1 VTEADDREAINEP
14 ANPLGME
21 GIEFIEY
28 ATARPQAL
36 GQVLE
41 TLGFHPIARH
51 RSREVLLYRQGG
63 INVIVNAHGGG
74 AGQGGTL
81 DDKPVI
87 AAVALRVRDA
97 AAAYGRA
104 LERGAWAVP
113 IRVEVMELNIPAVHG
128 PGGSRIYFVDR
139 HREFSIYDVDF
150 VPIPGVDP
158 HPPALAGLH
167 FFGIVQYIGNGRTE
181 DWTDFYGELFGF
193 QALLVGCRLRHP
205 AQGPH
210 PAQPVPGGL
219 GLLPAADRARTGH
232 SGGGRHRMLPA
243 RGPGNGRCAGHRGRA
258 AHPRRGFCGVGPR
271 AFGRPRR
278 AHADPPGRRVVRVG
292 PPRSWVITMNP
303 LQGNI
308 DDFGMDTISLA
319 GPLEAKLQAVRAA
332 GFGQIMLSAR
342 DIVGHPDGLDAAVQ
356 AVRASGLRVT
366 GFQVLRDFEGLS
378 GHLHDYKVD
387 IAKSMLEMCAA
398 LGSKILL
405 VCSSTSVHATQD
417 LDAIAKDLR
426 KLAMLAIPL
435 GIKVAYEGL
444 SWGRTINEFTTAWE
458 VVSRADVPNLGLGL
472 DSFHLFATQTP
483 LDDLELLD
491 PEKIFL
497 VQLADFMWQEIRSVE
512 ERITTAR
519 HFRVFPGEGVH
530 SEALAELVRRLHALG
545 YRGDYSFEVFND
557 DYQQIPL
564 PVVAQRAR
572 RSALWL
578 GEDVQRRSVPLPN
591 QMRLRAASGR

>member
-1 VTEADDREAINEP
+1 
-14 ANPLGME
+14 
-21 GIEFIEY
+21 
-28 ATARPQAL
+28 
-36 GQVLE
+36 
-41 TLGFHPIARH
+41 
-51 RSREVLLYRQGG
+51 
-63 INVIVNAHGGG
+63 
-74 AGQGGTL
+74 
-81 DDKPVI
+81 
-87 AAVALRVRDA
+87 
-97 AAAYGRA
+97 
-104 LERGAWAVP
+104 
-113 IRVEVMELNIPAVHG
+113 
-128 PGGSRIYFVDR
+128 
-139 HREFSIYDVDF
+139 
-150 VPIPGVDP
+150 
-158 HPPALAGLH
+158 
-167 FFGIVQYIGNGRTE
+167 
-181 DWTDFYGELFGF
+181 
-193 QALLVGCRLRHP
+193 
-205 AQGPH
+205 
-210 PAQPVPGGL
+210 
-219 GLLPAADRARTGH
+219 
-232 SGGGRHRMLPA
+232 
-243 RGPGNGRCAGHRGRA
+243 
-258 AHPRRGFCGVGPR
+258 
-271 AFGRPRR
+271 
-278 AHADPPGRRVVRVG
+278 
-292 PPRSWVITMNP
+292 MNP

-405 VCSSTSVHATQD
+405 VCSSTSVHASQD

-435 GIKVAYEGL
+435 GIQVAYEGL

-491 PEKIFL
+491 PDKIFL

-530 SEALAELVRRLHALG
+530 SEALADLVRRLHALG